1 MYYQGLDKLVNQKM
15 SDRLAAEESSL
26 NAAYVSVRTWAAYF
40 ANDEGLNVKCLKEL
54 LGQCAGII
62 TQLEK
67 AKKDVKKSIYTFY
80 TFYLLIFLI
89 ILIILLLL
97 LLNWCYY
104 FGKNLFTF
112 LPFLESKKSMTH
124 LFTFLLFYF
133 FTFFFLVCY

>member
-67 AKKDVKKSIYTFY
+67 AKKDVKKKHL
-80 TFYLLIFLI
+80 YLL
-89 ILIILLLL
+89 
-97 LLNWCYY
+97 Y
-104 FGKNLFTF
+104 F
-112 LPFLESKKSMTH
+112 LPFNLFNHFNHFIIIIIELMLLFWEKFVYLFTIFGKQKINDSFIYF
-124 LFTFLLFYF
+124 FTFLLFYF
-133 FTFFFLVCY
+133 FFF